1 VSSPRLAVVSPYP
14 ALRAGLRSLLVAEGL
29 DVVAEAADPTDLLH
43 PLGDLDVA
51 VLDVAADG
59 LDSLLEMLPDAPGL
73 RPLVLGPVP
82 GPERLVARLD
92 GRAWGYLPR
101 EAGSDALAQAA
112 RSVAAG
118 LVAIDPA
125 LATGL
130 LASPAPTRGA
140 DAGSGPLEELT
151 PREREVLALMAE
163 GLANK
168 QIAQRLRISE
178 HTVKFHV
185 AAILAKLGAASRTE
199 AGYVAARRGLIAL

>member
-1 VSSPRLAVVSPYP
+1 VSPYP
-14 ALRAGLRSLLVAEGL
+14 ALRAGLRSLLIGEGL

-51 VLDVAADG
+51 VLDVGSDG
-59 LDSLLEMLPDAPGL
+59 LDSLLEMLPDAPAL

-82 GPERLVARLD
+82 GAERLVARLD

-101 EAGSDALAQAA
+101 EAGSDVLAQAA

-118 LVAIDPA
+118 LLAVDPA
-125 LATGL
+125 LASGL
-130 LASPAPTRGA
+130 LAAPAPARGDPEGGA
-140 DAGSGPLEELT
+140 LEELT
-151 PREREVLALMAE
+151 PREREVLARMAE

-199 AGYVAARRGLIAL
+199 AGYLAARRGLIAL